1 VTVSDT
7 RGLHQ
12 PPERHTTTATGVFD
26 AFVEAYN
33 ACDFARLGDLIS
45 DDVHVV
51 HHNRG
56 VETKSKQELFGLFE
70 AFGAA
75 FPDRRFS
82 NERRRVVDDGTVVVE
97 HTWGGTAAADVPGF
111 AEAGGIV
118 SLDLC
123 TVFTVRHGRLVEYH
137 DYG

>member
-1 VTVSDT
+1 VTTSAVS
-7 RGLHQ
+7 
-12 PPERHTTTATGVFD
+12 TASDVFD
-26 AFVEAYN
+26 AFVAAYN
-33 ACDFARLGDLIS
+33 DQDFSRLGELVA
-45 DDVHVV
+45 DDVLVI

-56 VETKSKQELFGLFE
+56 VEAKSKEELFSLFE

-82 NERRRVVDDGTVVVE
+82 NERSRLAEGDTVAVQ

-123 TVFTVRHGRLVEYH
+123 TVFRVRDGRLVEYH

>member
-1 VTVSDT
+1 VTVSDV
-7 RGLHQ
+7 
-12 PPERHTTTATGVFD
+12 TTATGVFD
-26 AFVEAYN
+26 AFVKAYN
-33 ACDFARLGDLIS
+33 AKDFATLGELIS

-56 VETKSKQELFGLFE
+56 VESKTKQELFGLFD

-82 NERRRVVDDGTVVVE
+82 NERGRVVEGDTVVVE
-97 HTWGGTAAADVPGF
+97 HTWGGTAAVDVPGF

>member
-1 VTVSDT
+1 MTVSET
-7 RGLHQ
+7 GELHL
-12 PPERHTTTATGVFD
+12 PPPSETGASAIFD

-33 ACDFARLGDLIS
+33 SKDFPRLGEVIA
-45 DDVHVV
+45 DDVRVV

-56 VETKSKQELFGLFE
+56 VEAKGKQELMGLFE
-70 AFGAA
+70 AYGAA

-82 NERRRVVDDGTVVVE
+82 NERNRVAEGDTVVVQ
-97 HTWGGTAAADVPGF
+97 HTWGGTAAADVPGW
-111 AEAGGIV
+111 AEAGGTV

-123 TVFTVRHGRLVEYH
+123 TVFTVRQGRLTEYH

>member
-1 VTVSDT
+1 VTQPVS
-7 RGLHQ
+7 
-12 PPERHTTTATGVFD
+12 TTTATSAAAVFD

-33 ACDFARLGDLIS
+33 AKDFIRLGELIS
-45 DDVHVV
+45 DGVRVV

-56 VETKSKQELFGLFE
+56 VEAKSKDELFGLFE

-82 NERRRVVDDGTVVVE
+82 NERGRVVEGETVVVE
-97 HTWGGTAAADVPGF
+97 HTWGGTAATDVPGF

-123 TVFTVRHGRLVEYH
+123 TVFTVHQGRLVEYH

>member
-1 VTVSDT
+1 MTVSET
-7 RGLHQ
+7 R
-12 PPERHTTTATGVFD
+12 TATGVFD

-33 ACDFARLGDLIS
+33 AQDFARLGALIA

-56 VETKSKQELFGLFE
+56 VEAKSKQELFELFQ

-82 NERRRVVDDGTVVVE
+82 NERRRVVDGDTVVVE

-111 AEAGGIV
+111 AEAGGLV

>member
-1 VTVSDT
+1 MENDAQVVI
-7 RGLHQ
+7 
-12 PPERHTTTATGVFD
+12 D

-33 ACDFARLGDLIS
+33 AKDFARLEDLVA
-45 DDVHVV
+45 DDVHVL

-56 VETKSKQELFGLFE
+56 VEANNRKELFGLFE

-75 FPDRRFS
+75 FPDRAFS
-82 NERRRVVDDGTVVVE
+82 NRRHAHPVGGDTVVVE
-97 HTWGGTAAADVPGF
+97 HTWGGTAAGDVPGF
-111 AEAGGIV
+111 AAAGEKV

-123 TVFTVRHGRLVEYH
+123 TVATVRDGQIVEYH